1 MSRTQAFKTIPRQA
15 RNRWLEERGVELL
28 AGGMDE
34 APQAYKDIEEVL
46 AVQDDLIATV
56 ARFRPKLVLMA
67 DDGKSE
73 G

>member
-1 MSRTQAFKTIPRQA
+1 MNQHTFWFWKAPLPRQ
-15 RNRWLEERGVELL
+15 RGVELR

-34 APQAYKDIEEVL
+34 APQAYKDIGEVL
-46 AVQDDLIATV
+46 ALQTNLVEPIA
-56 ARFRPKLVLMA
+56 AFQPRLVLMA